1 MRYES
6 GNMKQYKKGSGIQRR
21 YLKYTA
27 ALLGAALL
35 LSSVG
40 VTFSVRSTLTRSI
53 VDKYEFMTER
63 MGITLENLFRK
74 SDETTAECILYDD
87 VQQSLRKSGLEE
99 VNKNALSKYFAYINL
114 DHVLVVFLFHYSAT
128 SPSASV

>member
-1 MRYES
+1 
-6 GNMKQYKKGSGIQRR
+6 MKQYKKGSGIQRR

-63 MGITLENLFRK
+63 MG
-74 SDETTAECILYDD
+74 
-87 VQQSLRKSGLEE
+87 
-99 VNKNALSKYFAYINL
+99 
-114 DHVLVVFLFHYSAT
+114 
-128 SPSASV
+128 